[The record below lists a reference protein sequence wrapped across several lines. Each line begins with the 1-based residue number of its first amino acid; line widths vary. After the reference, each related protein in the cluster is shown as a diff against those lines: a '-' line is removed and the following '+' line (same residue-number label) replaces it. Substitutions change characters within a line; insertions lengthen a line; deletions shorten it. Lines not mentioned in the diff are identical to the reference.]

1 MKFRILSVITV
12 FSLLLSACGALGNV
26 IPGASVTVSIV
37 YGSEK
42 QDWLEPLIQQFNEAR
57 NQTSE

>member
-1 MKFRILSVITV
+1 MKFRILSLITIL
-12 FSLLLSACGALGNV
+12 SLLLSACGALSNV

-42 QDWLEPLIQQFNEAR
+42 QA
-57 NQTSE
+57 